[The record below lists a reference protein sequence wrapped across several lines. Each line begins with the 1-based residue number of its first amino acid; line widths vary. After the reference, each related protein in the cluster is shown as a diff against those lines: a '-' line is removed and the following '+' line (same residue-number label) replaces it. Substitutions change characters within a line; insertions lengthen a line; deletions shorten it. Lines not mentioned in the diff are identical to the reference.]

1 MCDERGHCILPV
13 TPGDEG
19 LDRICE
25 NVMNVGMM
33 IVYEV
38 YDHEENFMLLFKHL
52 LESKGLNSMIRS
64 G

>member
-1 MCDERGHCILPV
+1 MPA

-19 LDRICE
+19 LDRLCE

-38 YDHEENFMLLFKHL
+38 YNHEENFMLLFKQL
-52 LESKGLNSMIRS
+52 LESKGLNSMIRP